1 MGRSSAALACHTSSG
16 ATHLALLLFLF
27 SVNIVG
33 IEAQHDETGTS
44 SEESRVDVVDHEFDT
59 DDVRRLRPFNLIA
72 PRPAPNV
79 VGISAT
85 PTPPTLAGGILNDV
99 EHEPGLVW
107 PTVTM
112 PTATPPSVTGG
123 GTADEA
129 GPSFVTGRIMAHLQR
144 ITERMSSVE
153 SLQIQTLRKLEGID
167 YRLTRVEVQMQE
179 RGDTVRN
186 LAADTSRR
194 LQQLE
199 SDVGRIETLL
209 DVVRDESIAV
219 RAGQT
224 ELKHILTKSGG
235 AHMSARMTESDVPAP
250 RLQVLLGGMNSLRA
264 TANGLREELALI
276 NKNVSV
282 LANLTKTFERR
293 SEDFAT
299 KQDIQRGIT
308 TLKSQDSAPARSLSH
323 FIQPNGVCL
332 SPEQSTFP
340 RDCQDALSKGG
351 RHLQSGI
358 QRIQPFS
365 SSAPFFVQCDM
376 ETRGGGWTVI
386 QNRFDGSINFLRG
399 WSDYKH
405 GFGNMATE
413 FWLGLEKIH
422 MITNQGVYEL
432 LIELTDFGLNHATA
446 HYTAFAIGSD
456 TEGYDIRILGT
467 YEGDAGDSLSYH
479 TSMKFSTADNDQDQW
494 LDGNCARD
502 HTGGWWYRGCDT
514 SNLNGQYLNG
524 PVPQEFEYK
533 GMYWYDY
540 QGPQYSLM
548 RSKMMIRPYFNAV
561 GLGAVTG
568 TTVKPRSPQVPA
580 PPSNQGRLTFGPKL
594 PNQQGQKSKKKKEVE
609 Q

>member
-1 MGRSSAALACHTSSG
+1 MGRSSAALARRTSSG
-16 ATHLALLLFLF
+16 AIHLALVLYLL
-27 SVNIVG
+27 SVHFIG
-33 IEAQHDETGTS
+33 IEAQHEDSGTS
-44 SEESRVDVVDHEFDT
+44 SEESRADDPIGQESDT
-59 DDVRRLRPFNLIA
+59 SEMRRPRPFNLIA
-72 PRPAPNV
+72 PRPASNV
-79 VGISAT
+79 VGVSTT
-85 PTPPTLAGGILNDV
+85 PPSPTLAGGILNDV

-107 PTVTM
+107 PTVTIPAATTPSTSDESG
-112 PTATPPSVTGG
+112 PTLTS
-123 GTADEA
+123 
-129 GPSFVTGRIMAHLQR
+129 GRLMAHLQR
-144 ITERMSSVE
+144 ITERLSSME

-179 RGDTVRN
+179 RGDSVRN

-209 DVVRDESIAV
+209 DVVRDESVAI
-219 RAGQT
+219 RTGQA
-224 ELKHILTKSGG
+224 ELKHIITQSGG
-235 AHMSARMTESDVPAP
+235 AQAPARMTESDVPAP
-250 RLQVLLGGMNSLRA
+250 RLQVLLAGMNSLR
-264 TANGLREELALI
+264 TTTNNLRDELLLI
-276 NKNVSV
+276 SKNVSV
-282 LANLTKTFERR
+282 MANLTKIVEKR
-293 SEDFAT
+293 SDDFAT
-299 KQDIQRGIT
+299 KQDLHRGIT
-308 TLKSQDSAPARSLSH
+308 ALKSQDSTPARTLSH
-323 FIQPNGVCL
+323 FIQPGACPSERPSL
-332 SPEQSTFP
+332 P
-340 RDCQDALSKGG
+340 RDCHDALNKGG
-351 RHLQSGI
+351 RHLMSGI
-358 QRIQPFS
+358 QRIQPLS

-399 WSDYKH
+399 WNDYKQ

-432 LIELTDFGLNHATA
+432 LIELTDFGLNQATA

-456 TEGYDIRILGT
+456 AEGYDIRLLGT

-548 RSKMMIRPYFNAV
+548 KSRIMIRPFFNAV
-561 GLGAVTG
+561 VLSAQPGG

-580 PPSNQGRLTFGPKL
+580 PPGNQGRPTFGPKL
-594 PNQQGQKSKKKKEVE
+594 PNQQSQKPKKKKEME
-609 Q
+609 